1 MSVLSGNGLCFAS
14 FELQEPDNGARLQH
28 SIPYRCGG
36 SRSFCVG
43 GPASA
48 PARSL
53 RTVASVVGTRL
64 AAKPFV
70 IALLVIAVL
79 TVVGFLSFHAVGNLV
94 SVNREIAT
102 RTVPAMRLAASTRAA
117 ITPLV
122 RLEMRALVL
131 GDPGYAIA
139 WNERAAR
146 VAEDL
151 ERLAG
156 YAQSTREAEQLVA
169 ARAAFER
176 YRGVVATEQELLHRG
191 DRASALTLT
200 DTEARTLAEEVQESL
215 DGLMAAIHTRVLAA
229 QAEAARLEARTWTGV
244 LIALGAAV
252 GLALLVALENARLH
266 AEAQRHIQQLLEQS
280 RQLLEAKVTA
290 EQASRAKSEFL
301 ASMSHELRTP
311 LNAVIGFSQVL
322 ANKTYGEVNERQLE
336 YLTSILAG
344 GRHLRRLVDDVLDL
358 AKVDAGHLTLDL
370 TSVAVAQ
377 DIPEVV
383 GVVQSLAQQKNITV
397 TVEVKEPLPEITADR
412 MRVQQMVYNL
422 LSNAIKFTDPG
433 GHVTVTVDTLFPGGA
448 SGSCALRIR
457 VADTG
462 IGIKPEDQARIF
474 DKFEQVDSSSARE
487 QEGTGLGL
495 ALTRKLVEL
504 HGGQIGVE
512 SDGIKGRGS
521 LFTVLLPLAP
531 PEHHPES

>member
-1 MSVLSGNGLCFAS
+1 MI
-14 FELQEPDNGARLQH
+14 GARVL
-28 SIPYRCGG
+28 
-36 SRSFCVG
+36 
-43 GPASA
+43 
-48 PARSL
+48 
-53 RTVASVVGTRL
+53 GTRL

-70 IALLVIAVL
+70 ISLLVIVVL
-79 TVVGFLSFHAVGNLV
+79 AVVGYLSFHALGNLV

-102 RTVPAMRLAASTRAA
+102 LTIPAVRLAASTREA

-131 GDPGYAIA
+131 GDPGYATA
-139 WNERAAR
+139 WSQRATR

-156 YAQSTREAEQLVA
+156 YAQSAREAEHLAA
-169 ARAAFER
+169 ARTAFQR
-176 YRGVVATEQELLHRG
+176 YRAVVATEQSLLRRG
-191 DRASALTLT
+191 ARAKALALP
-200 DTEARTLAEEVQESL
+200 DTEGRTHAEEVQEHL
-215 DGLMAAIHTRVLAA
+215 DGLMGAIHARVLAA

-244 LIALGAAV
+244 LLALGAAV

-266 AEAQRHIQQLLEQS
+266 ADAQLHIRQLQGQS
-280 RQLLEAKVTA
+280 RQLLESKVAA

-301 ASMSHELRTP
+301 AAMSHELRTP

-322 ANKTYGEVNERQLE
+322 VNKTYGDLNDRQLE
-336 YLTSILAG
+336 YLTSILVG
-344 GRHLRRLVDDVLDL
+344 GRHLRKLVDDVLDL

-370 TSVAVAQ
+370 TRVALAE

-383 GVVQSLAQQKNITV
+383 GVVQALAQQKNITV
-397 TVEVKEPLPEITADR
+397 TVEVKEPLPAITADR
-412 MRVQQMVYNL
+412 MRVQQMIYNL
-422 LSNAIKFTDPG
+422 LSNAIKFTEPG
-433 GHVTVTVDTLFPGGA
+433 GHVTVTADTILAGDSNGPC
-448 SGSCALRIR
+448 SLRVR

-462 IGIKPEDQARIF
+462 IGITADDQTRIF
-474 DKFEQVDSSSARE
+474 DKFERGDSSSARE

-504 HGGQIGVE
+504 HGGQISVE
-512 SDGIKGRGS
+512 SEGVKGRGS

-531 PEHHPES
+531 PAHHPAS

>member
-1 MSVLSGNGLCFAS
+1 LLKVTKVF
-14 FELQEPDNGARLQH
+14 
-28 SIPYRCGG
+28 
-36 SRSFCVG
+36 
-43 GPASA
+43 
-48 PARSL
+48 
-53 RTVASVVGTRL
+53 GTRL
-64 AAKPFV
+64 AARPFV
-70 IALLVIAVL
+70 ISLLVIVVL
-79 TVVGFLSFHAVGNLV
+79 AVVGYLSFHAVGNLV

-102 RTVPAMRLAASTRAA
+102 RTIPAVRLAASTREA
-117 ITPLV
+117 IPPLV

-131 GDPGYAIA
+131 GDPGYVEA
-139 WNERAAR
+139 WNQRAAR

-151 ERLAG
+151 EQLAG
-156 YAQSTREAEQLVA
+156 YAQSARETKQLTA

-176 YRGVVATEQELLHRG
+176 YRGVVVAEQELLQRG
-191 DRASALTLT
+191 ERARALSLT
-200 DTEARTLAEEVQESL
+200 DTEARAHSEEVQEHL

-266 AEAQRHIQQLLEQS
+266 AQSQHHIRQLLEQS
-280 RQLLEAKVTA
+280 RQLLEAKVAA

-336 YLTSILAG
+336 YLTSILVG
-344 GRHLRRLVDDVLDL
+344 GRHLRKLVDDLLDL

-370 TSVAVAQ
+370 TRVSVAD

-397 TVEVKEPLPEITADR
+397 TVEVKEPLPAITADR
-412 MRVQQMVYNL
+412 MRVQQMIYNL

-433 GHVTVTVDTLFPGGA
+433 GHVTVTADTVFPGGP
-448 SGSCALRIR
+448 SGPCSLRIR
-457 VADTG
+457 VVDTG
-462 IGIKPEDQARIF
+462 IGIKLEDQTRIF
-474 DKFEQVDSSSARE
+474 DTFEQVDASPARE

-504 HGGQIGVE
+504 HGGLIGVE
-512 SDGIKGRGS
+512 SEGVKGRGS
-521 LFTVLLPLAP
+521 MFTILLPLAP
-531 PEHHPES
+531 PEALSPAEPQPLS

>member
-1 MSVLSGNGLCFAS
+1 MRYRYRPGQARVGGSARSPRPVGRMV
-14 FELQEPDNGARLQH
+14 GARVL
-28 SIPYRCGG
+28 GM
-36 SRSFCVG
+36 
-43 GPASA
+43 
-48 PARSL
+48 
-53 RTVASVVGTRL
+53 RL

-70 IALLVIAVL
+70 IALLVIVVL
-79 TVVGFLSFHAVGNLV
+79 AVVGYMSFHAVGNLV

-102 RTVPAMRLAASTRAA
+102 RTIPAVRLAASTREA

-122 RLEMRALVL
+122 RLEMRALLL
-131 GDPGYAIA
+131 GDPGYATA

-151 ERLAG
+151 ARLAR
-156 YAQSTREAEQLVA
+156 YAQSAREVEQLAA

-176 YRGVVATEQELLHRG
+176 YRGVVVTEQDLVQRG
-191 DRASALTLT
+191 ARAKALALP
-200 DTEARTLAEEVQESL
+200 DTEGRTHAEEVQQNL

-244 LIALGAAV
+244 LLALGAAV

-266 AEAQRHIQQLLEQS
+266 AEAQLHIRQLLDQS
-280 RQLLEAKVTA
+280 RQLLESKVAA

-311 LNAVIGFSQVL
+311 LNAVIGFSKVL
-322 ANKTYGEVNERQLE
+322 VNKTYGDLNDRQLE

-344 GRHLRRLVDDVLDL
+344 GRHLRKLVDDVLDL
-358 AKVDAGHLTLDL
+358 AKVDAGHLKLDL
-370 TSVAVAQ
+370 TPVAVAEE
-377 DIPEVV
+377 IPEVV
-383 GVVQSLAQQKNITV
+383 GVVQALAQQKNIMV
-397 TVEVKEPLPEITADR
+397 TVEVKEPLPAITADR
-412 MRVQQMVYNL
+412 MRVQQMIYNL

-433 GHVTVTVDTLFPGGA
+433 GHVTVTADTIFAGDP
-448 SGSCALRIR
+448 SGPCSLRIR

-462 IGIKPEDQARIF
+462 IGITAEDQARIF
-474 DKFEQVDSSSARE
+474 DKFERGDSSSARE
-487 QEGTGLGL
+487 QEGSGLGL

-504 HGGQIGVE
+504 HGGWIGVE
-512 SDGIKGRGS
+512 SEGVKGRGS

-531 PEHHPES
+531 PWHPVG